1 MNIKFGEHREQIYVQ
16 GQQCDVVPAC
26 RCDYLREDG
35 GDFEEALD
43 LITVPSWIR
52 RNDSVRRLP
61 KKVYSRAKLN
71 FGEIS

>member
-1 MNIKFGEHREQIYVQ
+1 M
-16 GQQCDVVPAC
+16 PAC
-26 RCDYLREDG
+26 RCDDLREDG